1 MNAGTA
7 PNAGATPSAGTAP
20 PSAGATPSAGV
31 AENAGVAGADLLLEV
46 SQLRVDFGARA
57 ALSDVSFDLFA
68 GETLGLVGESG
79 SGKSTLA
86 RAILR
91 LIRASGG
98 SAVWRGTDLLTC
110 APAALRA
117 LRRDLQIVFQDPLAS
132 LDPRMTVG
140 ETIAEPLR
148 IFEPGLKGAA
158 RSGRIGAMLQRVG
171 LDAGMMGRYPHE
183 FSGGQCQ
190 RIGIARA
197 MISSPKLLICDEPVS
212 SLDVSIQGQ
221 IVNLLLDLQRDAGT
235 AMLFISHNLAVVRHL
250 SHRILVMYS
259 GRLVEIAPRDALFAA
274 PVHPYTRALLAAV
287 PSLTPEERSSAS
299 LHEQPMAEPFG
310 APPMADLPIRDH
322 ANAEPPL
329 PQSGCAF
336 RERCPYATA
345 ICKTTVPL
353 LEEVAP
359 GHSVACHRSREIK
372 I

>member
-7 PNAGATPSAGTAP
+7 PNAGAAP
-20 PSAGATPSAGV
+20 PSAGAAPSAGV
-31 AENAGVAGADLLLEV
+31 AENAGVAGADLLLRV

-148 IFEPGLKGAA
+148 IFEPGLNGAA

-197 MISSPKLLICDEPVS
+197 MILSPKLLICDEPVS

-274 PVHPYTRALLAAV
+274 PLHPYTRALLAAV
-287 PSLTPEERSSAS
+287 PSLTPVRDGAGGGAAGGVSGPPRR
-299 LHEQPMAEPFG
+299 LPTAEP
-310 APPMADLPIRDH
+310 LPRNESTS
-322 ANAEPPL
+322 AVTPL
-329 PQSGCAF
+329 PESGCAF
-336 RERCPYATA
+336 RDRCPYAVAVCVTA
-345 ICKTTVPL
+345 VPP
-353 LEEVAP
+353 LEEVAA
-359 GHSVACHRSREIK
+359 GHWAACHRSRELISQ
-372 I
+372 

>member
-1 MNAGTA
+1 MNTA
-7 PNAGATPSAGTAP
+7 VATP
-20 PSAGATPSAGV
+20 
-31 AENAGVAGADLLLEV
+31 DILLRIIG
-46 SQLRVDFGARA
+46 LRVDFAARS
-57 ALSDVSFDLFA
+57 ALCDVSFDLSA

-91 LIRASGG
+91 LVHATQG
-98 SAVWRGTDLLTC
+98 SILWRGQDLLSC
-110 APAALRA
+110 DPPALRR

-132 LDPRMTVG
+132 LNPRMTVG

-148 IFEPGLKGAA
+148 IFEPGMSTGE
-158 RSGRIGAMLQRVG
+158 RGGRVGEMLERVG
-171 LDAGMMGRYPHE
+171 LASHMIGRYPHE

-197 MISSPKLLICDEPVS
+197 MILNPRLLICDEPVS

-259 GRLVEIAPRDALFAA
+259 GRLVEIAPRDVLFAA

-287 PSLTPEERSSAS
+287 PSPTPG
-299 LHEQPMAEPFG
+299 P
-310 APPMADLPIRDH
+310 RDH
-322 ANAEPPL
+322 RARVAPTPPAQTAMSQTSPL
-329 PQSGCAF
+329 QGVGCAF
-336 RERCPYATA
+336 RDRCGYAVSLCGVST
-345 ICKTTVPL
+345 PP

-359 GHSVACHRSREIK
+359 RHWVACHRAREFLP
-372 I
+372 